1 MFKQKKS
8 DINAKGFTIIEVLI
22 VLAIAGL
29 ILLIVLLAIPALQR
43 SQRNN
48 ARKSDAGHVVS
59 AINSYVADNNGVLP
73 GNQGGAPNGANPYTT
88 WQPNVKGTPN
98 DCTTLLNDAGTLGQ
112 YNTSNGFGC
121 NTKQAASPAK
131 NGVVNSFIELIGT
144 GTMVSAG
151 TTLKGNAM
159 VLDESAQCP
168 AQNLQDT
175 PTTQAATAVEQAA
188 LLFTQE
194 NGGTWVWNCQTV
206 Q

>member
-59 AINSYVADNNGVLP
+59 AINSFVADNNGVLP
-73 GNQGGAPNGANPYTT
+73 GNAGGAPNGANPYTT
-88 WQPNVKGTPN
+88 WNPGAGKTN
-98 DCTTLLNDAGTLGQ
+98 DCVTVLNDAGTLGQ
-112 YNTSNGFGC
+112 YNGPNGFACLAGQKAAPATVGSL
-121 NTKQAASPAK
+121 NT
-131 NGVVNSFIELIGT
+131 FTLYIGT
-144 GTMVSAG
+144 AKPMASAS
-151 TTLKGNAM
+151 TKIVGNAM

-168 AQNLQDT
+168 AQNLTDA
-175 PTTQAATAVEQAA
+175 PSGVPSTAVEQAA
-188 LLFTQE
+188 LFFTQE

>member
-48 ARKSDAGHVVS
+48 ARKSDAGHTVS
-59 AINSYVADNNGVLP
+59 AVNSFVADDNGVLP
-73 GNQGGAPNGANPYTT
+73 GNKGGAPNGATPYQT
-88 WQPNVKGTPN
+88 WQPNAAGIPN
-98 DCTTLLNDAGTLGQ
+98 DCTTVLNDAGTLGQ
-112 YNTSNGFGC
+112 YNRANGFGC
-121 NTKQAASPAK
+121 NTKQAAAPLT
-131 NGVVNSFIELIGT
+131 NGILNSFLELIGP
-144 GTMVSAG
+144 GKMVSAAG
-151 TTLKGNAM
+151 LAGNAM
-159 VLDESAQCP
+159 VLNEHAQCP

-175 PTTQAATAVEQAA
+175 PTTQAATAIEQAA